1 MKKYKDLGI
10 RISIEGLPVTN
21 AKLRGIKDG
30 FDRALKTLMELKA
43 MGCKDIGL
51 AMTVSGDNVKDLVT
65 LFRLAHNLNIE
76 LATAAVHNSY
86 YFHKFD
92 NEIPNKKEVI
102 DEFLKLINEL
112 FCSNRIKD
120 WYRAY
125 FNYGIINY
133 IWGRPRL
140 LPCEMGFDAFFLDP
154 YGNVRPCNVMDEIM
168 GNLHKKALKKYGI
181 ASRRK
186 R

>member
-1 MKKYKDLGI
+1 MRKDIYDIIDILKKKTKRIVISTNGFWTEKIIEIMKKYKDLGI

-102 DEFLKLINEL
+102 EEFLKLINEL
-112 FCSNRIKD
+112 FAQI
-120 WYRAY
+120 
-125 FNYGIINY
+125 
-133 IWGRPRL
+133 
-140 LPCEMGFDAFFLDP
+140 E
-154 YGNVRPCNVMDEIM
+154 
-168 GNLHKKALKKYGI
+168 
-181 ASRRK
+181 
-186 R
+186 